1 MIDFFEEE
9 DNWRPEW
16 SEQGSLLNP
25 KYTFT
30 LYHGEALRGNYNPYL
45 NEVILFALAAY
56 EIEGKWYGGFYYNPI
71 PSEENEDSDHFYPV
85 NSHFSPG
92 FESRDKALVWAMETF
107 MTMYSNIH
115 FKFKL
120 FIFSKLL
127 AFCQDKEWLMV
138 TDEIVVTEVI
148 NEAFAAQLLKAK
160 LTLDP
165 IEKKF
170 AEAWNELGRY
180 L

>member
-1 MIDFFEEE
+1 MIDIFEVEE
-9 DNWRPEW
+9 WKPKW

-25 KYTFT
+25 QYNFA

-45 NEVILFALAAY
+45 NEVLLFALAAY
-56 EIEGKWYGGFYYNPI
+56 EIEGKWHGGFYYNPI
-71 PSEENEDSDHFYPV
+71 PSEENEDSDHFYPI
-85 NSHFSPG
+85 NANFSPG
-92 FESRDKALVWAMETF
+92 FDNKDKAVIWAMEHF
-107 MTMYSNIH
+107 MTMYNNIN
-115 FKFKL
+115 FKYKL
-120 FIFSKLL
+120 FVFSKLL
-127 AFCQDKEWLMV
+127 AFCQKMEWLMV
-138 TDEIVVTEVI
+138 TEGVVVTEVM
-148 NEAFAAQLLKAK
+148 NEAFADELLKAK